1 MLRVLPDLHS
11 IVVYTAS
18 CWDCGDCYIGK
29 TKRLMS
35 NRLGWVGRGSQIPS
49 SIHVM
54 YAYFYA
60 VSNASRNIFSAI
72 SFQSVH
78 RVTLLKGLCQRCF
91 VLRGSHIIHFTFFIN
106 DWKFSKQTRPYKA
119 MWLTRTSF
127 LWLIRISYFS
137 INVSY
142 RTLPPPPYYRKPG
155 HLIRKEFVS
164 GVVSKNVRFARR
176 WNSITIQNWFLMYIN
191 FQQFSN
197 SLIIHMVISQSEC
210 PSLVRCMYLDTQWK
224 SRSRL
229 LRLVQK

>member
-1 MLRVLPDLHS
+1 MVYTRNNVFQLALQQCCETSWRKMLRVLPDLHS

-35 NRLGWVGRGSQIPS
+35 NRLGWVGRGSQIPP

-72 SFQSVH
+72 SFQRVH
-78 RVTLLKGLCQRCF
+78 WVTLLKGLCQRCF

-142 RTLPPPPYYRKPG
+142 RTPPPP
-155 HLIRKEFVS
+155 
-164 GVVSKNVRFARR
+164 
-176 WNSITIQNWFLMYIN
+176 
-191 FQQFSN
+191 
-197 SLIIHMVISQSEC
+197 
-210 PSLVRCMYLDTQWK
+210 
-224 SRSRL
+224 L
-229 LRLVQK
+229 L